1 MLVISDIARVL
12 KEDTNTEYRRVLT
25 RMIKLLSSYLN
36 TELKYSNHKL
46 NIIFKLNKKNYED
59 ILDQIKDKDMELEF
73 FYGYYGTISSI
84 AKITSELVDSIF
96 HEQTK
101 LMEKVNLDIAFC
113 RYTNTDATEYLN
125 TKRLCNEKLLSTAS
139 ALRGIK
145 YSLED
150 TKNNRNCLVLLN
162 SINTCLDV
170 IFENEEI
177 AHSYM

>member
-1 MLVISDIARVL
+1 MLAISDIARVL
-12 KEDTNTEYRRVLT
+12 KEDTNAEYRRVLT

-59 ILDQIKDKDMELEF
+59 ILDQIEDKDMELEF
-73 FYGYYGTISSI
+73 FYGYYNTISSI
-84 AKITSELVDSIF
+84 AKITSELVDSIL

-101 LMEKVNLDIAFC
+101 LVEKANLDIAFC
-113 RYTNTDATEYLN
+113 RYTNTDATEHLN
-125 TKRLCNEKLLSTAS
+125 VKRLCNDKLLSTTSAS
-139 ALRGIK
+139 RGIK
-145 YSLED
+145 YALED

-170 IFENEEI
+170 IFENKEI
-177 AHSYM
+177 AYCYM

>member
-1 MLVISDIARVL
+1 MLAISDIATVL
-12 KEDTNTEYRRVLT
+12 KEDTNSEYQRVLT
-25 RMIKLLSSYLN
+25 RMIKLLSSYLD
-36 TELKYSNHKL
+36 TGLKYSNHEL
-46 NIIFKLNKKNYED
+46 NTIFKISKKNYENV
-59 ILDQIKDKDMELEF
+59 LDRIKNEGIGLEF
-73 FYGYYGTISSI
+73 FYEHYPTISSI
-84 AKITSELVDSIF
+84 AKMVSDLVDSIF

-101 LMEKVNLDIAFC
+101 LVEKANLDIAFC
-113 RYTNTDATEYLN
+113 RYTNTDASECLN
-125 TKRLCNEKLLSTAS
+125 VKRLCNKKLPSTAS